1 MDTVNYG
8 HLSRQLK
15 EFADQITTHAGRPDE
30 IRTLADANADG
41 YGKDGFRE
49 YPIMFGGLAADC
61 MKLKWEVALP
71 LEHVFSAVN
80 RLERIERALDSIGVN
95 LDEEDIAALEIM
107 ANDDDYR
114 RERTELRTAFNLSV
128 GDIQDSER
136 EAEQEQALE
145 ALAKA
150 GFVLNDDDDETWTK
164 DNVTVKIELIDGSKC
179 QYRWEYES
187 PRNMDSGLSGEFHRL
202 LALIGQSVS
211 SDSSEGSGTSKK
223 EVLQ

>member
-15 EFADQITTHAGRPDE
+15 EVLD
-30 IRTLADANADG
+30 RTNA
-41 YGKDGFRE
+41 RALT
-49 YPIMFGGLAADC
+49 YPILAASDSET
-61 MKLKWEVALP
+61 LRSLIPEIG
-71 LEHVFSAVN
+71 
-80 RLERIERALDSIGVN
+80 RLERIERALTAIGVN
-95 LDEEDIAALEIM
+95 IDEEDIGALELLTV
-107 ANDDDYR
+107 DQSYGY
-114 RERTELRTAFNLSV
+114 ERNKFRSEFNALI

-150 GFVLNDDDDETWTK
+150 GFVLNDDDGETWTK

-187 PRNMDSGLSGEFHRL
+187 GPEDDFPGLNDFRPIRSASGLSGEFHRL

>member
-15 EFADQITTHAGRPDE
+15 EIRDRICTGPVAVRVIHASDIWAIESLIPE
-30 IRTLADANADG
+30 I
-41 YGKDGFRE
+41 
-49 YPIMFGGLAADC
+49 
-61 MKLKWEVALP
+61 
-71 LEHVFSAVN
+71 N
-80 RLERIERALDSIGVN
+80 RLERIERALESIGVN
-95 LDEEDIAALEIM
+95 LDEEDITALELL
-107 ANDDDYR
+107 AGKDDYGFDR
-114 RERTELRTAFNLSV
+114 NKLRSEINATI

-136 EAEQEQALE
+136 ELEQEQALE
-145 ALAKA
+145 ALAKS
-150 GFVLNDDDDETWTK
+150 GFVLNDDDGETWTK

-187 PRNMDSGLSGEFHRL
+187 GPEDDFPGLNDFRPIRSASGLSGEFHRL

-211 SDSSEGSGTSKK
+211 SDSPEGSGTSKK